1 MSKVIFDIGDGLTL
15 IEHIDSAGVA
25 ESVNGVEV
33 FDAFGSKCLGDV
45 FFTDTIDA
53 IAGKLL
59 TALIGKKAVLEEGF
73 WSLSIFSDIEF
84 EEL

>member
-1 MSKVIFDIGDGLTL
+1 MSQVIFDIGDRLTL
-15 IEHIDSAGVA
+15 IEHIDSAGVT
-25 ESVNGVEV
+25 ESMDGVEV
-33 FDAFGSKCLGDV
+33 FDAFGRKCLRDV

-53 IAGKLL
+53 VAGKLL
-59 TALIGKKAVLEEGF
+59 SPLIDKKAVLEEGF

>member
-1 MSKVIFDIGDGLTL
+1 MSEVIFDIGDGFTP
-15 IEHIDSAGVA
+15 IEHIDGTGMA

-33 FDAFGSKCLGDV
+33 FDAFGRKCLGDV
-45 FFTDTIDA
+45 FFADTIDA
-53 IAGKLL
+53 VAGKPFPS
-59 TALIGKKAVLEEGF
+59 LIDKKAVLEEGF